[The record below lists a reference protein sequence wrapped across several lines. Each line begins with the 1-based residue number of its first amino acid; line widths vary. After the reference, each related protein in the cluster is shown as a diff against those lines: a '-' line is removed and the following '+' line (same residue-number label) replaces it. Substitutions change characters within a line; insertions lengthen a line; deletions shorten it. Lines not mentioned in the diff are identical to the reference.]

1 MTHNQ
6 FNILILTFVGVV
18 ALLLASYMGWFDS
31 EVRQSEST
39 PVPAQPL
46 SQPQSN
52 DNLFSAQQ
60 SKPQTAVAVATEVP
74 TVDADVLFQGVSPQ
88 SSIANES
95 AIGMFPVVPTQTP
108 VAVYVYTPPV
118 EASVTNDV
126 VDMSIL
132 GSAFDKDAARCITNS
147 WEGKDCLGNPLETSQ
162 AVGYHTNT
170 NSDGVVHSY
179 YSVADASGN
188 TAVVHTANFDNVY
201 KSREELLN
209 TPYDESD
216 VYAAR
221 RECLNTP
228 WDGTDNC
235 TP

>member
-6 FNILILTFVGVV
+6 FNLLIFTFVAVI
-18 ALLLASYMGWFDS
+18 ALLWASYLGLFDA
-31 EVRQSEST
+31 EVQQSESIT
-39 PVPAQPL
+39 VPAQPL

-52 DNLFSAQQ
+52 DNLFSVQQ

-74 TVDADVLFQGVSPQ
+74 TVAADVLFQGVSPQ
-88 SSIANES
+88 SNVES
-95 AIGMFPVVPTQTP
+95 ESTVGMFPMVPTQAP
-108 VAVYVYTPPV
+108 VAVYVYTPTTV
-118 EASVTNDV
+118 ANVTDNV

-132 GSAFDKDAARCITNS
+132 GSAFDENAARCITNS
-147 WEGKDCLGNPLETSQ
+147 WDGKDCLGNPLETSQ
-162 AVGYHTNT
+162 AVGYHTSI

-179 YSVADASGN
+179 YSMSDANGN
-188 TAVVHTANFDNVY
+188 TAVVHTANFDN
-201 KSREELLN
+201 
-209 TPYDESD
+209 

>member
-6 FNILILTFVGVV
+6 FNLLILTFVAVI
-18 ALLLASYMGWFDS
+18 AMLWASYLGLFDA
-31 EVRQSEST
+31 EVQQSESIT
-39 PVPAQPL
+39 VPAQPL

-52 DNLFSAQQ
+52 DNLFSVQH

-74 TVDADVLFQGVSPQ
+74 TVAADVLFQGVSPQ
-88 SSIANES
+88 SNVENES
-95 AIGMFPVVPTQTP
+95 VVGMFPVVPTQTP

-118 EASVTNDV
+118 VANVSNDV

-132 GSAFDKDAARCITNS
+132 GSAFDDDAARCVTNS
-147 WEGKDCLGNPLETSQ
+147 WDGKDCLGNPLETSQ

-179 YSVADASGN
+179 YSVSDANGN

-201 KSREELLN
+201 KSRENLLN
-209 TPYDESD
+209 TPYDEQD

-221 RECLNTP
+221 RDCLNTP
-228 WDGTDNC
+228 WDGTEC
-235 TP
+235 AP